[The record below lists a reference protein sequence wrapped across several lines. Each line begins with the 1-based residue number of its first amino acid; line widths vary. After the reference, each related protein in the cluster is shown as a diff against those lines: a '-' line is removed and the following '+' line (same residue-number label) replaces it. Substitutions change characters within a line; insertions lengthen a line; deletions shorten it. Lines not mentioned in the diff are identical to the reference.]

1 MTNSLH
7 GKGNHNSN
15 APDDKP
21 ELDLSRFITEP
32 SISPSAMI
40 PADQIDQADA
50 DELTEVGVFI
60 KGEERSGTFL
70 QRDFC
75 PVCSIAQTEGLELLP
90 IAEALRKYDWLGE
103 KYFSKA
109 VPADLNKMT
118 AHIASLA
125 EPAGYFIRVE
135 KGIKVEFPCQAA
147 LYMVQPNI
155 AQMIHNVVI
164 LEEGAELHLITGC
177 ISQHEVAKGVHIAIS
192 ENYVGKNAKLTNTMI
207 HSWGPEVIVRPNSG
221 AIVEEGGMFVSNY
234 ISLRP
239 AADIISDPRTWLIG
253 RGASAKYLT
262 IILGSEKSDITTGGE
277 VYLNAD
283 GTSAELAHRAVCTG
297 GRISQRGLLVG
308 NSSCR
313 AHVDCAGMLLDAGNS
328 GYIESIPGLKAHHPE
343 ARMSH
348 EASIGRIAPE
358 QVEYLQSRGMEER
371 EAISM
376 IIRGFLDADVEGLGP
391 ELDARIAEIAEL
403 AGHGEE

>member
-1 MTNSLH
+1 
-7 GKGNHNSN
+7 
-15 APDDKP
+15 
-21 ELDLSRFITEP
+21 
-32 SISPSAMI
+32 
-40 PADQIDQADA
+40 
-50 DELTEVGVFI
+50 
-60 KGEERSGTFL
+60 
-70 QRDFC
+70 
-75 PVCSIAQTEGLELLP
+75 
-90 IAEALRKYDWLGE
+90 
-103 KYFSKA
+103 
-109 VPADLNKMT
+109 
-118 AHIASLA
+118 
-125 EPAGYFIRVE
+125 
-135 KGIKVEFPCQAA
+135 
-147 LYMVQPNI
+147 
-155 AQMIHNVVI
+155 
-164 LEEGAELHLITGC
+164 
-177 ISQHEVAKGVHIAIS
+177 
-192 ENYVGKNAKLTNTMI
+192 
-207 HSWGPEVIVRPNSG
+207 
-221 AIVEEGGMFVSNY
+221 MFVSNY

-277 VYLNAD
+277 VYLNAE

-313 AHVDCAGMLLDAGNS
+313 AHVDCAGMLLDAGNN